1 MTTLTL
7 RDRAL
12 RIVQTPDAVEKA
24 RLAIDPALAEAP
36 IDADQRLDEPPS
48 LPGRPAAPALVP
60 FESLPTRSMATRE
73 GHAALIH
80 SIAHI
85 ELNAIDLAC
94 DAIWRFAGLPDA
106 YYRDWLRVA
115 AEEALHFTLLREHLL
130 RTGFDYGAFAAHH
143 GLWEMAERT
152 RDDVMARMAL
162 VPRTLEARGLDAS
175 PGVRRK
181 LVGVGDKDG
190 AAIIDR
196 ILRDEIGHVAIGN
209 HWYRYLCAQR
219 GLDPLATY
227 GVLARRYQAPRSK
240 GPFNLDARR
249 RAGFT
254 DAELDALER
263 DARSSPVE
271 RPPDT
276 PDPP

>member
-1 MTTLTL
+1 MTTPTL
-7 RDRAL
+7 REHAL
-12 RIVQTPDAVEKA
+12 QIVRTSDAVDKA
-24 RLAIDPALAEAP
+24 RRAGELARAELP
-36 IDADQRLDEPPS
+36 IAADRHLDEPEG
-48 LPGRPAAPALVP
+48 LPGRPPQPVLVP
-60 FESLPTRSMATRE
+60 FEALPTRSMATRE

-80 SIAHI
+80 SVAHI
-85 ELNAIDLAC
+85 ELNAIDLAL
-94 DAIWRFAGLPDA
+94 DAVWRFAGLPDA

-130 RTGFDYGAFAAHH
+130 RMGFDYGSFAAHH
-143 GLWEMAERT
+143 GLWAMAERT

-181 LVGVGDKDG
+181 LVGVGDQAG

-196 ILRDEIGHVAIGN
+196 ILRDEVGHVAIGN
-209 HWYRYLCAQR
+209 HWYRTLCAQR

-227 GVLARRYQAPRSK
+227 DELARRYRAPRLK

-254 DAELDALER
+254 EAELDALER
-263 DARSSPVE
+263 DARTGAAGA
-271 RPPDT
+271 PPGST
-276 PDPP
+276 ASR